1 MFQPIPQ
8 PVIQDYYRD
17 PAAFFNDVA
26 NPTVPL
32 QVNCA
37 GKEHYPFHIIGTSTR
52 KDYYL
57 LYVAEGAFTLDAPFH
72 TVLHAGDLIIF
83 DAGTP
88 SGFHTHVEPPTTHC
102 FAHFTGYAA
111 GDLLRRCGLATS
123 TVYTIDNR
131 ERLQSKFNAL
141 FQAFSFRD
149 EVFDAD
155 AALKLYSLLV
165 AVGRMQAV
173 KKAPQPLHERRRLE
187 RTLTYIHENFT
198 KEISVRELADME
210 FLSESRYRTLFT
222 ALLKQPPS
230 EYIISLRMNAACEML
245 ENSHVGIRQI
255 ALSVGY
261 ADQRYFARLFRSR
274 YGVTPTE
281 YRKRL

>member
-17 PAAFFNDVA
+17 PAAGFNDVA
-26 NPTVPL
+26 NPAVPL

-37 GKEHYPFHIIGTSTR
+37 GKEFYPYHIIGTSNR
-52 KDYYL
+52 QDYYL
-57 LYVAEGAFTLDAPFH
+57 LYVVEGAFTLDMPFH
-72 TVLHAGDLIIF
+72 TVLHAGELIIF
-83 DAGTP
+83 DERTP
-88 SGFHTHVEPPTTHC
+88 SGFHTHIEPPTVHC

-111 GDLLRRCGLATS
+111 GDLLRRCGLSTS
-123 TVYTIDNR
+123 TVYKIDNK
-131 ERLQSKFNAL
+131 ERLLSKFSAL
-141 FQAFSFRD
+141 FQTFAFRD

-165 AVGRMQAV
+165 TIGRMQAA
-173 KKAPQPLHERRRLE
+173 KKTPQPLHERRRLE

-222 ALLKQPPS
+222 ALIKQPPS
-230 EYIISLRMNAACEML
+230 EYIINLRMNAACEML
-245 ENSHVGIRQI
+245 ENSHIGIRQI
-255 ALSVGY
+255 AQSVGY
-261 ADQRYFARLFRSR
+261 ADQRYFARLFRSK